1 VQSDRYFGD
10 PAARDALDQLF
21 RTLAASDTVIHSV
34 DVTGLAAG
42 GAVDEA
48 VPGRLGQGR
57 DTLAQLAANTGGR
70 FVKDANDLVGGLAK
84 VLEASRHYYVVAF
97 EPLEPGKR
105 LDRLRKLKVRVKRD
119 GLEVSHRR
127 GYVIPDPKR
136 AAPLVAAQLQA
147 AEAITKGLSGGPIA
161 LRALAVPYRDTKG
174 RLALPVVLEVDG
186 RALLSGVDAK
196 QLQLEV
202 YGYALDA
209 AGRIQDA
216 FGLTPVL
223 DLGAVKP
230 ALQAKGLQ
238 VITSFAVSEGAAD
251 LRFVVREKS
260 SGRAGS
266 LRVPLEV
273 PAFAAGKILLSPPL
287 AMDDP
292 RSRLVVPA
300 ASRARPQLEI
310 PFRLGDT
317 PFTVEALPVLRN
329 GASRELCVIAWSG
342 AERYG
347 TQSAFDIEAQLLDAS
362 GGARRLSLEGAA
374 RVVEDADGLQRYVVT
389 LAPNGVPAGR
399 YALDVSF
406 RNKASGATSRSQ
418 AAVEVE

>member
-1 VQSDRYFGD
+1 
-10 PAARDALDQLF
+10 L
-21 RTLAASDTVIHSV
+21 
-34 DVTGLAAG
+34 GLVA
-42 GAVDEA
+42 
-48 VPGRLGQGR
+48 P
-57 DTLAQLAANTGGR
+57 
-70 FVKDANDLVGGLAK
+70 
-84 VLEASRHYYVVAF
+84 RHYYVVAF